1 MFRISGLKVLSSGR
15 RVAVTTSFFGNLGFH
30 RDALLSFKFFSV
42 LPSNASFG
50 SLKDECIHSFTVSYL
65 VNSCGMPLQTALD
78 VASKV
83 KFKTPKNPDIVLS
96 LLRTQGFT
104 KSQISKIVKQFPRL
118 LFFNSDR
125 TLLPKFEFLHSIGLS
140 KSDCVQIVYSCPF
153 LLGSSVKNHLLP
165 CYNYLK
171 SVLVVDEKV
180 IKCLKRSPRAFRQVF
195 PDKIAPNIE
204 LLRTSGVSD
213 VLISSLVSNVPDSAF
228 RRHSKFR
235 SIVNQVRD
243 MGFDPSKVVFVEAI
257 RVLSGMSSLTW
268 ERKFKAY
275 SKYGWSK
282 DQTLLAFKKFP
293 PCLSVSEEKI
303 FKNMDFFVHKMGL
316 MAVDIATKPTV
327 MVFSLE
333 KRIIPRCSVVQS
345 LYSKGL
351 LKKKLSIASILHPTE
366 KTFLEKYVTKFPNDA
381 TWLLHLYTGE
391 VKIFDV

>member
-1 MFRISGLKVLSSGR
+1 
-15 RVAVTTSFFGNLGFH
+15 
-30 RDALLSFKFFSV
+30 
-42 LPSNASFG
+42 
-50 SLKDECIHSFTVSYL
+50 
-65 VNSCGMPLQTALD
+65 MPLQTALD

-118 LFFNSDR
+118 LFFL
-125 TLLPKFEFLHSIGLS
+125 TLIELF
-140 KSDCVQIVYSCPF
+140 CPNLNF
-153 LLGSSVKNHLLP
+153 CIPLGSPN
-165 CYNYLK
+165 
-171 SVLVVDEKV
+171 EKV

-243 MGFDPSKVVFVEAI
+243 MGFDPSKIVFVEAI

-351 LKKKLSIASILHPTE
+351 LKKELSFASILHPTE
-366 KTFLEKYVTKFPNDA
+366 KTFLEKYVTKFPKDA